1 MIVTGVIGVI
11 LLAALAAAVV
21 TDNGVKPGGAGGNGG
36 TMALVGGAGGNGGAM
51 APGGSIGNSLPGE
64 DGDGVGTSLQ
74 ASMPFY
80 ATETGSFIMRCT
92 DHGSCAD
99 QDLTV
104 FTTIWDFDLTDKTK
118 TWYWVGDIPDT
129 TPGHVWAPSQDQPLI
144 VVHSTDPDALARP
157 VDWKQVWNSK
167 GCKRNEVP
175 GGDVALWVPIA
186 PRGYVALGCVLTNSF
201 NKPSGGLF
209 DTFRCV
215 KEEYCVEGKLADTAL
230 LDRRGQPCITGRRD
244 LAYPP
249 GRRWRGRH
257 GHVLGRQRLLSA
269 PGQGLLPEKPVPDI
283 TDLPARGMRPRPPEA
298 TPLAHRVCAPA
309 RFNPH
314 FRCMLIK
321 MAG

>member
-1 MIVTGVIGVI
+1 MESNKGTLFMIVTGVIGVI
-11 LLAALAAAVV
+11 LLAALAAAAV

-36 TMALVGGAGGNGGAM
+36 AGGAM

-64 DGDGVGTSLQ
+64 DGNGVGTSLQ

-144 VVHSTDPDALARP
+144 VVHSTDPNALARP

-230 LDRRGQPCITGRRD
+230 WTDAGSHASLNGAIWRILPVDDGGVDMGTYWAGSDYYQPLDKVYCLKSQ
-244 LAYPP
+244 Y
-249 GRRWRGRH
+249 
-257 GHVLGRQRLLSA
+257 
-269 PGQGLLPEKPVPDI
+269 
-283 TDLPARGMRPRPPEA
+283 
-298 TPLAHRVCAPA
+298 
-309 RFNPH
+309 
-314 FRCMLIK
+314 LI
-321 MAG
+321 